1 MSDLP
6 TEAQQALD
14 EFGGRQ
20 SEREAAQRLV
30 DALRNETN
38 GSGS

>member
-1 MSDLP
+1 MTDLP

-14 EFGGRQ
+14 EFDGRQ
-20 SEREAAQRLV
+20 SERDAAQRLV

>member
-1 MSDLP
+1 VTDLP
-6 TEAQQALD
+6 TDAQQALD
-14 EFGGRQ
+14 EFDGRQ
-20 SEREAAQRLV
+20 SEREAAQRLA